1 MPKVASK
8 RKYAAQQYIWGQ
20 LGYNEPFMIVTN
32 A

>member
-1 MPKVASK
+1 MPKVAPK
-8 RKYAAQQYIWGQ
+8 REYAPQQSIWVQ